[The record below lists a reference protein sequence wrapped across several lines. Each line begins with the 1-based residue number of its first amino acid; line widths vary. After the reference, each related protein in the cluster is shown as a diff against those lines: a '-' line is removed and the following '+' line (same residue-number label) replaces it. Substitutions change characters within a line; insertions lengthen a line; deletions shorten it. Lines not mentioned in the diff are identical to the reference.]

1 MKLQTQNTIIEVNA
15 EAYTT
20 IEKKKLEDVILM
32 TTTTKTPETEEITAI
47 LDIKQTAKLL
57 SALSSAL
64 SSTISRQILKA
75 ISYDDEVFHSWNTS
89 DFKSEYYGKEAR
101 ISFRCNGQVCNGRC
115 EIIYNVDKDYYSVR
129 TFNSN
134 GKLQAE
140 TLSNLSI
147 YDLESVCDR
156 LIEMKD
162 NWQTRGL
169 LH

>member
-1 MKLQTQNTIIEVNA
+1 
-15 EAYTT
+15 
-20 IEKKKLEDVILM
+20 M
-32 TTTTKTPETEEITAI
+32 TTATKTPETEEITAV
-47 LDIKQTAKLL
+47 LDIKQTAELL

-75 ISYDDEVFHSWNTS
+75 ISYDDEIFHSWKTS
-89 DFKSEYYGKEAR
+89 DFKSEYYDKSKEAR
-101 ISFRCNGQVCNGRC
+101 ISFRCNGQVCTGRC
-115 EIIYNVDKDYYSVR
+115 EIIYNIDKDYYSVR

-162 NWQTRGL
+162 NWKSRGL
-169 LH
+169 FR